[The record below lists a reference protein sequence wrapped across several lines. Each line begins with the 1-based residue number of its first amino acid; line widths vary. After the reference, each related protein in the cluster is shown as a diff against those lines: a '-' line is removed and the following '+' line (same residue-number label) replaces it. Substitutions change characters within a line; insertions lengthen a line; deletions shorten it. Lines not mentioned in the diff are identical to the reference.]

1 MNKRVSARRYLA
13 EHKHLIFLLP
23 GLTGLSIFYFL
34 PFFITLR
41 FSLSDTTGK
50 VFAGLKQYEE
60 LINNRAF
67 RLAAGHSMI
76 MALVGCTLLIP
87 FSLYLASQVNKMEH
101 FRKLCQSLML
111 LPMVIP
117 SAVVVVFLQAM
128 LPSRILYEKSMEV
141 LMAVFLWKYIGYHTL
156 ILSES
161 LKRVPAELV
170 EAAKVE
176 GAGRVRIFVNIIFP
190 FLIPAVVFSVLM
202 ITANSFRLYREA
214 YLLYGPHPGED
225 VYMIS
230 HYINNAVQSL
240 NYPKMSAAAVLT
252 EGIVFVIL
260 LTLLYAE
267 NKISE
272 GLEG

>member
-1 MNKRVSARRYLA
+1 MNKRVSVRRYIVK
-13 EHKHLIFLLP
+13 HKHLTFLLP
-23 GLTGLSIFYFL
+23 GFLGLIIFYFL

-41 FSLSDTTGK
+41 FSLSDTAGK
-50 VFAGLKQYEE
+50 VFAGLKQYKE
-60 LINNRAF
+60 LINSSAF
-67 RLAAGHSMI
+67 RLAAGHSTI
-76 MALVGCTLLIP
+76 MALGGCVLLIP
-87 FSLYLASQVNKMEH
+87 ISLYLAFQVNKMER

-117 SAVVVVFLQAM
+117 SAVVVVFLQAV
-128 LPSRILYEKSMEV
+128 LPYRILYEKSMEV

-161 LKRVPAELV
+161 LKRVPAELI
-170 EAAKVE
+170 EAAEVE
-176 GAGRVRIFVNIIFP
+176 GAGRVRIFVNIILP

-230 HYINNAVQSL
+230 HYINNAVQNL

-252 EGIVFVIL
+252 EGIVFASLLIL
-260 LTLLYAE
+260 IYVE
-267 NKISE
+267 KKISE